1 MEKISTIIL
10 ALSLCMTATAETSM
24 RILSFGSEMGLGI
37 NEPGIMAFGISPNG
51 RYVCGSIEYASGI
64 FIGDLET
71 NKMFYS
77 ISDSDTGA
85 QLLNINN
92 NGEAIGFD
100 GDCGI
105 LFDIDEKETILQ
117 TSEKRS
123 YILGQ
128 DISEDGSVQVGML
141 VSESF
146 QTYAAYSKDG
156 GKWKTLPLPDLDL
169 GYFNQIQVAAR
180 YVSSDGKIIL
190 GNIGAWGPATLWRLN
205 EAGEYIPDPIFDGY
219 LMMTREDVE
228 KPYFRF
234 TPEGMSPDGHYVLIE
249 VCTYENGVTS
259 LTMPAVYD
267 THTRE
272 LKVYDEPQTIDYA
285 ESGLH
290 PTAIDNNGTFIGMV
304 GSGSF
309 NMGAFIMF
317 AGETQAQMYTE
328 AFPEYAD
335 VLDILD
341 LGGYHM
347 PSDISADGRYILG
360 NGWYTPSDDP
370 MSDDAIYYFMTYVID
385 TGDENIVDELKNESM
400 STLPTE
406 YYTLDGIRVEKPVK
420 GMNIIRMS
428 DGSYSKILK

>member
-1 MEKISTIIL
+1 MKKISTITL
-10 ALSLCMTATAETSM
+10 ALTFCLTATAATSLRM
-24 RILSFGSEMGLGI
+24 LTFGSELGPGI
-37 NEPGIMAFGISPNG
+37 TEPGIMGFGISPNG

-92 NGEAIGFD
+92 SGEAIGFD
-100 GDCGI
+100 GDYGI
-105 LFDIDEKETILQ
+105 LFNIDETQ
-117 TSEKRS
+117 TLLNSSEKQS
-123 YILGQ
+123 YIIGQ
-128 DISEDGSVQVGML
+128 DISDDGSVLVGML

-146 QTYAAYSKDG
+146 QTYPAYSKDG
-156 GKWKTLPLPDLDL
+156 GKWEILHMPDIDL
-169 GYFNQIQVAAR
+169 EFFNEKQVAAR
-180 YVSSDGKIIL
+180 YVSTDGKIIL
-190 GNIGAWGPATLWRLN
+190 GNIGALGPAILWRLN
-205 EAGEYIPDPIFDGY
+205 EDGEYIPDPIFEKY
-219 LMMTREDVE
+219 TMMSRDDLE

-234 TPEGMSPDGHYVLIE
+234 SPEGMSPDGHYVLIE
-249 VCTYENGVTS
+249 VCTYENEAS
-259 LTMPAVYD
+259 SPSIPAVYD
-267 THTRE
+267 TKTGD
-272 LKVYDEPQTIDYA
+272 LKVYDEVQNIDYT

-304 GSGSF
+304 GSAAF
-309 NMGAFIMF
+309 NMGSFIMF

-328 AFPEYAD
+328 AFPEFAD
-335 VLDILD
+335 VLEILD

-370 MSDDAIYYFMTYVID
+370 LSDDSVYYFMTYVID
-385 TGDENIVDELKNESM
+385 TGKENSVDDLKDESM
-400 STLPTE
+400 SALPTE
-406 YYTLDGIRVEKPVK
+406 YYTLDGIRVDKPVK
-420 GMNIIRMS
+420 GINIIRMS